1 MRIKGAWVDV
11 VPVDRLRETALGVKV
26 RVEVAAERVADLAE
40 DVDAGVASAVDS
52 GVQTPVEPCLGA
64 LEQPASR
71 ASNTRGARIL
81 MGIGLPESMTMLE
94 LCLSSP

>member
-1 MRIKGAWVDV
+1 MEELA
-11 VPVDRLRETALGVKV
+11 VDRERGLERETV
-26 RVEVAAERVADLAE
+26 RGAEVLADLAE
-40 DVDAGVASAVDS
+40 DLEAGVAAVVES
-52 GVQTPVEPCLGA
+52 GVQTPVEACLGA